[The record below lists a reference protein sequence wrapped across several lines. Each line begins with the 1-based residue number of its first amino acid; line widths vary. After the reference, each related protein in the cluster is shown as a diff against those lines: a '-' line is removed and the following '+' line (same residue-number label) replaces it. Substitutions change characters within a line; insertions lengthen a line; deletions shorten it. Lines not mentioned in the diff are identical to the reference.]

1 MCANIAYLY
10 GNEVGKII
18 MEHLLEQE
26 MTLSQVE
33 EAQDLS
39 RESVK
44 KNHKGCYWLNL
55 YLSI

>member
-1 MCANIAYLY
+1 MCANIAYLH

-44 KNHKGCYWLNL
+44 KNYKGCYWLN
-55 YLSI
+55 